1 MNLATIS
8 TPSGGLGFLDSSS
21 SLLEFD
27 LVIPA
32 PAATASG
39 TALVDLKSASDTA
52 SVGSSTNK
60 GSGADKRQS
69 KGRAGRD
76 RAAIKVERGTAG
88 HAGSGKGKDKGGVVG
103 KDVVVPVQVQQDLN
117 LLKSSKGD
125 TGEYIHLI
133 PEFCRPA
140 EVLSHELSR
149 AAGGRRP
156 LTTRTARRGVHRI
169 TACA

>member
-32 PAATASG
+32 PAAAAASG
-39 TALVDLKSASDTA
+39 PALVDLKSASDTA
-52 SVGSSTNK
+52 SVGSST
-60 GSGADKRQS
+60 S
-69 KGRAGRD
+69 KGNGTDKWQGRCRTGRD

-88 HAGSGKGKDKGGVVG
+88 QAGSGKGKDKGGVVG
-103 KDVVVPVQVQQDLN
+103 KDVVVSVQVQQDLN

-125 TGEYIHLI
+125 TGQCCHLVSA
-133 PEFCRPA
+133 FCRI
-140 EVLSHELSR
+140 ELRLSTELNRLVLGEER
-149 AAGGRRP
+149 AAGGE
-156 LTTRTARRGVHRI
+156 
-169 TACA
+169 